1 MKRIIIFIG
10 LKIGEVVG
18 VVGVYYLLCLL
29 FTIIEAVV
37 FPESEATAF
46 WLGGLFLVAIVASI
60 LVWVSIL
67 FWGVYKIIEANWT
80 LSKKLS
86 KRSKQ

>member
-1 MKRIIIFIG
+1 MKRIIIFMG

-18 VVGVYYLLCLL
+18 AVGVYCLLCLL
-29 FTIIEAVV
+29 FSIIEPKV
-37 FPESEATAF
+37 FPEGETIAF
-46 WLGGLFLVAIVASI
+46 WLGGLFLVAITASV
-60 LVWVSIL
+60 LVWSSLIVFGI
-67 FWGVYKIIEANWT
+67 YTTIKANWR